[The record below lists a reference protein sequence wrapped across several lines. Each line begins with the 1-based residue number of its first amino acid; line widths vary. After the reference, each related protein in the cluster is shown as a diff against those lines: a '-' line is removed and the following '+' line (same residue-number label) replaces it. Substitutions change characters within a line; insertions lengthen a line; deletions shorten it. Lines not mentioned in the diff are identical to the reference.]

1 MSESGKTSR
10 INALIRLIGLIIV
23 IVGLLIVYTAY
34 ASAAAVG
41 EDHLIFAAVGVI
53 TFLVGLLTLTLRM
66 K

>member
-1 MSESGKTSR
+1 MSGVSKPSR

-34 ASAAAVG
+34 AGATAVG
-41 EDHLIFAAVGVI
+41 EDYLIFAAVGVI

>member
-1 MSESGKTSR
+1 MSELSKTSR
-10 INALIRLIGLIIV
+10 INGLIRLIGFIIV

-34 ASAAAVG
+34 AGAAAVG
-41 EDHLIFAAVGVI
+41 KYHFIFAVIGVI